1 MKFNF
6 TQEQLTH
13 LMSKNKEVADWYTAM
28 SETLPKF
35 GIDTELRVAGFLAQ
49 CIHESAGFT
58 ILQENLNYSADG
70 LGKIF
75 PRYFANVNANDYARQ
90 PEKIANRVYGGR
102 MGNGD
107 EASGD
112 GYKFRGRGP
121 IQLTGKDNYTHCSHD
136 VYGDDRLVKD
146 PDLVTKDKC
155 AALSTACWFWKKNGL
170 NEIADRG
177 DVITMTKRVNG
188 GTIGLDDR
196 KKHYDE
202 AMAVFG
208 GKVPEHTAAVLT
220 ESLRVGS
227 RGDAVAAVQAKLGLT
242 ADGAFGPGTEA
253 AVKKWQAANGLAA
266 DGVVGPATYSKLVG

>member
-13 LMSKNKEVADWYTAM
+13 LMSKNKEVSDWYKAM

-121 IQLTGKDNYTHCSHD
+121 IQLTGKDNYTHCSQD

-177 DVITMTKRVNG
+177 DVVAMTKRVNG

-196 KKHYDE
+196 KKHYEE